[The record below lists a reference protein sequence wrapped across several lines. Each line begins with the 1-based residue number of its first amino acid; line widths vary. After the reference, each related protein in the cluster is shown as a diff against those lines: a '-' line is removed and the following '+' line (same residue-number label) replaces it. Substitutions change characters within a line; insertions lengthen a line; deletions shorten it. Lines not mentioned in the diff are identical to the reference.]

1 NRSRRSRPT
10 CCTRRTWCG
19 ASTRVRLPPQ
29 RGGITMTTKTRLLPA
44 LLLSLAATFGV
55 PAQAQQ
61 FSNVVVFGDSLSDAG
76 YYRPFLLSLG
86 LPASLVAIMGRFTT
100 NPGPVWSELVSQ
112 HYGTTPAPS
121 NAGGLIFAQGGA
133 RVALVPGITPPG
145 QAERPVSTQ
154 ITEYLT
160 ANGGAANPNALF
172 AMWAGANDFLV
183 NLTALQAGQ
192 ISQAQLQADV
202 IGAAGAEIQQV
213 ARLMGAGARYVAVF
227 AVPDIGLSPAIQSL
241 APAPPAAV

>member
-1 NRSRRSRPT
+1 
-10 CCTRRTWCG
+10 
-19 ASTRVRLPPQ
+19 
-29 RGGITMTTKTRLLPA
+29 
-44 LLLSLAATFGV
+44 
-55 PAQAQQ
+55 
-61 FSNVVVFGDSLSDAG
+61 
-76 YYRPFLLSLG
+76 
-86 LPASLVAIMGRFTT
+86 
-100 NPGPVWSELVSQ
+100 

-192 ISQAQLQADV
+192 ISQAQLQANV

-241 APAPPAAV
+241 GPALAGAVTQLSAGYNTTLFSGLAQNGLRVIPVDVFSLFTEIRAN